1 MTPQRTH
8 QPRNE
13 VVLDHIVRTVYR
25 KYSPEAESS
34 MLGYIPR
41 VLFPPC
47 GSRSPERPA
56 IGHVGA
62 TASSTQSPERV
73 LIPKILR

>member
-34 MLGYIPR
+34 MLGYIHAWFSRRAAQEVRNDPR
-41 VLFPPC
+41 L
-47 GSRSPERPA
+47 
-56 IGHVGA
+56 A
-62 TASSTQSPERV
+62 T
-73 LIPKILR
+73 